1 MLIGWARVLIYH
13 DIINARSRKMASKL
27 IHYENL
33 RVFSQQVMMELGA
46 SDEDAFCVADNLVTS
61 NLRGIDSHGVGR
73 LKRYVEG
80 IRSGYILPKAN
91 PVVAR
96 DSPVIANINA
106 MNGLGQPAGTLG
118 MNMAIKKASH
128 SGVGMVTVFNSNHYG
143 FAGYY
148 AMMALEHD
156 LIGIS
161 MTNSE
166 PLVVP
171 TFSKNAMI
179 GTNPIAFAAPTNN
192 EQPWVLDMA
201 TSVVPS
207 GKLEVYD
214 RLGKEIPDGWAT
226 DETGKS
232 TNDPSQ
238 VLGNLYRGLGLGG
251 ICPLGGE
258 GELHG
263 GHKGY
268 GLATMVEILCGVM
281 SGANILRD
289 VKFVV
294 DGKPKHPRV
303 GHFFMAFN
311 PSFFVDIDSYK
322 DRMDEM
328 INRLRSAEKAEG
340 QNRVFVHGEKEYEEQ
355 ERRMKNGIPID
366 EKTTESLIGFS
377 KEFSVD
383 LEFI

>member
-1 MLIGWARVLIYH
+1 MTAR
-13 DIINARSRKMASKL
+13 L

-33 RVFSQQVMMELGA
+33 RVFSQQVLMNMGA
-46 SDEDAFCVADNLVTS
+46 SEDNAYCVADNLVKS

-80 IRSGYILPKAN
+80 IRSGYILPKAT
-91 PVVAR
+91 PVIER
-96 DSPVIANINA
+96 DSAVIANINA
-106 MNGLGQPAGTLG
+106 MNGLGQP
-118 MNMAIKKASH
+118 
-128 SGVGMVTVFNSNHYG
+128 SGVFGMKIAIEKARHTGIGMVTVFDSNHYG

-148 AMMALEHD
+148 AMMALEYD

-179 GTNPIAFAAPTNN
+179 GTNPIAFAAPTKI
-192 EQPWVLDMA
+192 EKPWVMDLA

-214 RLGKEIPDGWAT
+214 RLGKDIPLGWAT
-226 DETGKS
+226 DETGS
-232 TNDPSQ
+232 GTTNPAY
-238 VLGNLYRGLGLGG
+238 VLRNLYRGMGEGG

-289 VKFVV
+289 VKFVK
-294 DGKPKHPRV
+294 DGKPNHPRV
-303 GHFFMAFN
+303 GHFFMAFD
-311 PSFFVDIDSYK
+311 PSFFIDIDSFK

-328 INRLRSAEKAEG
+328 INRLKAAEKAEG
-340 QNRVFVHGEKEYEEQ
+340 QSRIFVHGEKEFEEHD
-355 ERRMKNGIPID
+355 RRQQHGIPID
-366 EKTTESLIGFS
+366 EKTVESLIGFS
-377 KEFSVD
+377 KEFSID
-383 LEFI
+383 LEFIESK

>member
-1 MLIGWARVLIYH
+1 MT
-13 DIINARSRKMASKL
+13 DNL
-27 IHYENL
+27 IHHENL
-33 RVFSQQVMMELGA
+33 RVFSQQVIMKLGA
-46 SDEDAFCVADNLVTS
+46 FEEDAYCVADNLVKS

-80 IRSGYILPKAN
+80 IRTGYILPKAS
-91 PVVAR
+91 PIIER
-96 DSPVIANINA
+96 DSPVMANINA
-106 MNGLGQPAGTLG
+106 MNGLGQPAGVFG
-118 MNMAIKKASH
+118 MNVAIEKAQH
-128 SGVGMVTVFNSNHYG
+128 SGVGMVTVFDSNHYG

-148 AMMALEHD
+148 AMMALERD

-179 GTNPIAFAAPTNN
+179 GTNPIAFAAPTKN
-192 EQPWVLDMA
+192 ERPWVMDLA

-214 RLGKEIPDGWAT
+214 RLGKEIPEGWAT
-226 DETGKS
+226 NESGRS
-232 TNDPSQ
+232 TNSPAE
-238 VLGNLYRGLGLGG
+238 VLVNLYKGLGKGG

-268 GLATMVEILCGVM
+268 GLGTMVEILCGVM

-289 VKFVV
+289 VTFVK
-294 DGKPKHPRV
+294 DGKPNHPKV
-303 GHFFMAFN
+303 GHFFMAFD
-311 PSFFVDIDSYK
+311 PSFFTDIDSFK
-322 DRMDEM
+322 NRMDEM
-328 INRLRSAEKAEG
+328 ISRLKNAEKAEG
-340 QNRVFVHGEKEYEEQ
+340 QSRIFIHGEKEFEEH
-355 ERRMKNGIPID
+355 ERREQNGIPID
-366 EKTTESLIGFS
+366 EKTVESLIGFS
-377 KEFSVD
+377 KEFSID
-383 LEFI
+383 LEFIE